1 MLLYFVSLGENEKE
15 IIWIKKYL
23 NWDAMKDL
31 NLNRKSF
38 LKKKSSKIKDELYLW
53 KFEFFLN
60 IFQMWWKIWM

>member
-15 IIWIKKYL
+15 IIWTKKHL

-38 LKKKSSKIKDELYLW
+38 LKKKEHKIKDELYLW